1 MSVNESGLDRVVRVV
16 VGLVLMAMA
25 ATGKV
30 GAWGW
35 IGIVP
40 LLTGLVGFCPGY
52 KLFGFSTCPLKK

>member
-1 MSVNESGLDRVVRVV
+1 MSVNEGGLDRVVRVV
-16 VGLVLMAMA
+16 VGLLLIGMA

-35 IGIVP
+35 IGVVP
-40 LLTGLVGFCPGY
+40 LITGLAGFCPAY